1 MMKIREH
8 KYASSNEQ
16 SKSTLAVTEQQSVI
30 MLALNCQR
38 YRYSILGT
46 TAETR
51 KDEQKR
57 KVDLFDVSDG
67 LAPQTNL
74 LFFFFRSGT
83 W

>member
-38 YRYSILGT
+38 YGYSILGT

-51 KDEQKR
+51 KGQTR
-57 KVDLFDVSDG
+57 KKHAV
-67 LAPQTNL
+67 TH
-74 LFFFFRSGT
+74 T
-83 W
+83 